1 MKPQHHETRMETMA
15 YTKAEKRA
23 LDVVVDE
30 IDRLLC
36 CRLSHLQV
44 AKRAGVGRAT
54 VRSAIAKAVSL
65 GALHVQR
72 RQKDGLTNVI
82 WRA

>member
-1 MKPQHHETRMETMA
+1 MKTMA
-15 YTKAEKRA
+15 YTTAEKRA

-30 IDRLLC
+30 IDRLSC

-44 AKRAGVGRAT
+44 ARRAGVGRST

-65 GALHVQR
+65 GALQVQR
-72 RQKDGLTNVI
+72 REKDGLTNVMR
-82 WRA
+82 RAGSII

>member
-1 MKPQHHETRMETMA
+1 MT
-15 YTKAEKRA
+15 YTAFERQA
-23 LDVVVDE
+23 LEVIVDE
-30 IDRLLC
+30 IDKHAC

-44 AKRAGVGRAT
+44 ARRAGVGRTT
-54 VRSAIAKAVSL
+54 VRSAVAKAVNL

-82 WRA
+82 RRV